1 MVMVGEN
8 SLLNKIVSNRHV
20 LRCMYMQGTALNHS
34 DNVFFLKFLLCR
46 HILYY
51 LYLTVLFCDVQ
62 GSLFY

>member
-34 DNVFFLKFLLCR
+34 DNVFEISTVYIAEFL
-46 HILYY
+46 HI
-51 LYLTVLFCDVQ
+51 
-62 GSLFY
+62 